1 MGVEPRKKQRQR
13 WALALAEKQPS
24 APCSRQSLINTTG
37 MPSGRRRNGRAHL
50 LGDSWFTP
58 ALEAALQQVF
68 TQFDADRDGLLS
80 MAELQAYSRAVNK
93 GQELAADE
101 IEQVHDYFETQDGM
115 LTQGG
120 FLQMYYMQTD
130 SRPEDTLQ
138 DLERL
143 GYSRQTLQRTEPQPE
158 PEPEPEPELEPEPPS
173 AEEAEAAERKRLK
186 NARKKQKQK
195 AKKAAVAAGGDGEA
209 LQIAQQIVQG
219 AATAAT
225 AAAATTDTT
234 PDSQPADTNGEGE
247 GEGEGVEDAAAAK
260 KREANRKKRERKKSK
275 RGAAEA
281 AATNASEAA
290 ADGHSTAPTEAA
302 ENGEDSGVVV
312 TTASGKTLRLGGPP
326 AQSGA

>member
-24 APCSRQSLINTTG
+24 APCSRQSLVNTTG
-37 MPSGRRRNGRAHL
+37 MPSGRRRVGRVQL

-158 PEPEPEPELEPEPPS
+158 PEPEPELEPEPLS

-195 AKKAAVAAGGDGEA
+195 AKKAAAAAGGDGEA

-275 RGAAEA
+275 RGTAEA